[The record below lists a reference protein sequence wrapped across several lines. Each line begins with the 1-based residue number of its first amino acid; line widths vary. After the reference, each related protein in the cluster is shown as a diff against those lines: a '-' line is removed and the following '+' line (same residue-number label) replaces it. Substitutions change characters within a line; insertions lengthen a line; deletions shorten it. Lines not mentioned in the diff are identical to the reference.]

1 MTALAETLRRLGPIK
16 LSALAIV
23 AISIVG
29 FFAFFSSRLSAPAMG
44 LLYSDL
50 SLADSAQIVSRL
62 EAQAIPYEIR
72 AGGTQ
77 IYAPTDRV
85 LRLRMGFAEQGIP
98 RGGSIG
104 YEIFDRSDALGATS
118 FSQNVN
124 HLRALEG
131 ELARTI
137 GSLGPVL
144 GARVHLVLPKREL
157 FSRERQEPT
166 ASVVLRLR
174 GTLKLAKQQVQAIQ
188 QLVAAAV
195 PGLKPGRVSVIDDAG
210 TLLARGQGDGD
221 ESADAANNAEE
232 MRRAYEQR
240 TARMIEELLERSVG
254 IGKVRAEVTAEL
266 DFDRIVTSSESFDPE
281 SQVVRSTQTVSES
294 SKNGEEG
301 AQQPTGVANNLPE
314 GQGGANQR
322 NTNQSQRSEET
333 INYEINKIVKNHVRE
348 IGSVRRMSVAVL
360 VDGVVTKG
368 ADGARAY
375 APRPPEEMERLTAI
389 VRSAIGF
396 DAKRGDSVEVAN
408 LQFAQVEEQGEGP
421 RSMLP
426 FDLTKDD
433 IFRLTEVL
441 ALAIVAILVILLVA
455 RPLVSQLFRLAAA
468 SVPTP
473 AAAGAAAGAPGQQ
486 MLSDQSLAHPAL
498 TAAAGA
504 AGGVAAPTAPSELDQ
519 MIDIDRVEGR
529 VRASSVKKIGEIV
542 DKHPDEAVAIVRNW
556 MYQET

>member
-16 LSALAIV
+16 LSALAVV
-23 AISIVG
+23 AVAIVG

-44 LLYSDL
+44 LLYGDL
-50 SLADSAQIVSRL
+50 TLTDSAQIVSRL
-62 EAQAIPYEIR
+62 EAQAVPYEIR

-77 IYAPTDRV
+77 IYVPADRV
-85 LRLRMGFAEQGIP
+85 LRMRMGFAEQGIP

-104 YEIFDRSDALGATS
+104 YEIFDRSDALGTTS

-131 ELARTI
+131 ELSRTI
-137 GSLGPVL
+137 GSLGPVM

-195 PGLKPGRVSVIDDAG
+195 PGLKPGRVSVIDDSGA
-210 TLLARGQGDGD
+210 LLARGQGEGD
-221 ESADAANNAEE
+221 ETANAASNAEE
-232 MRRAYEQR
+232 MRRAYEHR

-254 IGKVRAEVTAEL
+254 FGKVRAEVTAEL
-266 DFDRIVTSSESFDPE
+266 DFDRVVTSSETFDPE

-294 SKNGEEG
+294 SKNGEEA
-301 AQQPTGVANNLPE
+301 AQQPTGVAANLPE
-314 GQGGANQR
+314 GQGAGNQR

-333 INYEINKIVKNHVRE
+333 INYEINKVVKNHVRE
-348 IGSVRRMSVAVL
+348 MGSVRRLSVAVL

-368 ADGARAY
+368 PDGARTY
-375 APRPPEEMERLTAI
+375 AQRPPEEMERLTAI

-408 LQFAQVEEQGEGP
+408 LPFTGAEEPAEPP

-433 IFRLTEVL
+433 IFRLAEVL

-468 SVPTP
+468 TAPAT
-473 AAAGAAAGAPGQQ
+473 AAATAGGAPGQA
-486 MLSDQSLAHPAL
+486 MLADQSVAHPAL
-498 TAAAGA
+498 TAGA
-504 AGGVAAPTAPSELDQ
+504 SPAGVAAPTAPSELDQ